1 MGRKYSYREEKTA
14 EEIALEAL
22 QKRFRKD
29 GYRARKS
36 DMQLMDIACRKCGY
50 LGYLYNV
57 TYKNENQKRVLTAC
71 VHCGYESE
79 VEQVGQL
86 RMF

>member
-1 MGRKYSYREEKTA
+1 MKNPYREEKTP

-29 GYRARKS
+29 GYKARKS
-36 DMQLMDIACRKCGY
+36 DMVLMGIACRNCGY
-50 LGYLYNV
+50 QGTLYNV
-57 TYKNENQKRVLTAC
+57 TYKNENRKRVLAAC

-79 VEQVGQL
+79 VEQVEQIRL
-86 RMF
+86 I